1 MVTLYTHTWFE
12 NFLWPALALHMLLIL
27 RMLRIRIRTM
37 SCDLRNFRCGARN
50 RPAGTFCGLPVSPE
64 PEVNVNR
71 AMTWSKMATSKG
83 SPSELRTE
91 FSTKEGTY
99 KNVKASEH
107 SRPSRQPLFGKELSP
122 VQVST
127 VSCKDKEGVSEFLLF
142 NSGKELY
149 FYPFDGV
156 GQVCEWP
163 CTIMQTHTEKYQR
176 VVTNLYILIFLL
188 KPLAPCVGCG
198 IKSSATVKR
207 VLRVSLFF
215 RLLPSWL
222 RHVENW

>member
-1 MVTLYTHTWFE
+1 
-12 NFLWPALALHMLLIL
+12 
-27 RMLRIRIRTM
+27 
-37 SCDLRNFRCGARN
+37 
-50 RPAGTFCGLPVSPE
+50 
-64 PEVNVNR
+64 
-71 AMTWSKMATSKG
+71 MATSKR

-91 FSTKEGTY
+91 FSTKEGQY

-156 GQVCEWP
+156 GQVCVWHY
-163 CTIMQTHTEKYQR
+163 TNTQAHIEKYQ
-176 VVTNLYILIFLL
+176 
-188 KPLAPCVGCG
+188 
-198 IKSSATVKR
+198 
-207 VLRVSLFF
+207 
-215 RLLPSWL
+215 
-222 RHVENW
+222 